1 MAATLPSILS
11 FGKITKALL
20 SGLRLSAVP
29 AQQYSVE
36 CHGGADD
43 SVSCLLLLQVYDEKD
58 VRRARVIDRQKEV
71 SLNYFNTA
79 YGHCNKAL
87 NCDLCSLEPNTGN
100 M

>member
-36 CHGGADD
+36 
-43 SVSCLLLLQVYDEKD
+43 VSIYGEKLLTL
-58 VRRARVIDRQKEV
+58 DR
-71 SLNYFNTA
+71 
-79 YGHCNKAL
+79 
-87 NCDLCSLEPNTGN
+87 
-100 M
+100 